1 MMAVDRPGADFSEFA
16 DRWSDAIRRAWEG
29 LPKDRRAELARVLG
43 VLPVDLARWRR
54 LLEEAAAHLHLAAAD
69 RHTVAIVGPA
79 NAGKSTLYNQ
89 LIRPKETR
97 AAVSAVPGTTRQAAA
112 ADAGIFTVVDTPGA
126 DASGA
131 VGLEEKARALEAARQ
146 ADFLVILFDAA
157 HGIRP
162 PEKALLQELT
172 ALEKPA
178 VVALNKM
185 DLVTRERSA
194 VLGKAAAELSLPV
207 DQVLPLSAK
216 SGQGIERLLAAV
228 AKSEPGIVAALG
240 EALPAYRSVFA
251 REAIGR
257 AASTAAAIAVTPLP
271 IMDFIPL
278 IAVQS
283 AMVLGLARIYAY
295 RLTPARA
302 RELLVTFGVGLLA
315 RNLFYELMKFGGPPG
330 WLVAAAVAA
339 GTTTALGFA
348 AQAWFERGEKV
359 SRQRLEAISRR
370 FSSRVA
376 EDLGR
381 LGHRRPER
389 IVIEQRVTE
398 TLEGEPPGLTPE
410 AGSERR

>member
-1 MMAVDRPGADFSEFA
+1 
-16 DRWSDAIRRAWEG
+16 
-29 LPKDRRAELARVLG
+29 

-89 LIRPKETR
+89 RIRSKETR
-97 AAVSAVPGTTRQAAA
+97 AAVSAVPGTTRQAQA

-126 DASGA
+126 DASGS
-131 VGLEEKARALEAARQ
+131 VGQEEKARALEAARR
-146 ADFLVILFDAA
+146 ADFLIILFDAA
-157 HGIRP
+157 HGIRS
-162 PEKALLQELT
+162 PEKDLLQELNS
-172 ALEKPA
+172 LEKPA

-185 DLVTRERSA
+185 DLVTRERPS
-194 VLGKAAAELSLPV
+194 VLGRAAAELGLPV

-240 EALPAYRSVFA
+240 EALPAYRRVFA
-251 REAIGR
+251 REAIAR

-302 RELLVTFGVGLLA
+302 REILVTFGVGLLA

-339 GTTTALGFA
+339 GTTTALGYG
-348 AQAWFERGEKV
+348 AQTWFERGEKL
-359 SRQRLEAISRR
+359 SRERLEALSRTVGERVTQDMRR
-370 FSSRVA
+370 F
-376 EDLGR
+376 G
-381 LGHRRPER
+381 GRRPER
-389 IVIEQRVTE
+389 IVIEQHVE
-398 TLEGEPPGLTPE
+398 QAVQEEPEGTQPQ
-410 AGSERR
+410 R